1 MQNPRLA
8 SRYAKSLLD
17 LAVEQNNLDA
27 TLTDMQLLGAIC
39 QQNQDFSAM
48 LRSPIIKADKKQ
60 AILKAV
66 LEGRLSKLTDSFI
79 TLLVDKGRES
89 NLPEIA
95 SAFKAQYNQMKNIRT
110 VKLTTAVP
118 VSDVVR
124 DAIKAKVARSINN
137 DSIEMKTAVNPDL
150 IGGFVLEMED
160 KMFDASIRRDLND
173 IRSQFLDNIYVS
185 KILAN

>member
-27 TLTDMQLLGAIC
+27 TLTDMKLLEAIC
-39 QQNQDFSAM
+39 QQNRDFAAM
-48 LRSPIIKADKKQ
+48 LRSPVIKADKKQ
-60 AILKAV
+60 AILTAV
-66 LEGRLSKLTDSFI
+66 LNGRLSKLTDSFI
-79 TLLVDKGRES
+79 TLLVNKGREG
-89 NLPEIA
+89 NLQEIA
-95 SAFKAQYNQMKNIRT
+95 SEFVNQYNKLKDIRT
-110 VKLTTAVP
+110 VKLTTATP
-118 VSDVVR
+118 VSDVVKE
-124 DAIKAKVARSINN
+124 AIKARVAKSLN
-137 DSIEMKTAVNPDL
+137 SSSVEMMTAVNPDL
-150 IGGFVLEMED
+150 IGGFVLEVED

>member
-17 LAVEQNNLDA
+17 LAVEQNKLDA
-27 TLTDMQLLGAIC
+27 TLTDMKLLEAIC
-39 QQNQDFSAM
+39 KQNRDFAAM

-66 LEGRLSKLTDSFI
+66 LDGKLSDLANAFI
-79 TLLVDKGRES
+79 NLLVSKGRES
-89 NLPEIA
+89 NLQEMA
-95 SAFKAQYNQMKNIRT
+95 GEFVAQYNKMKDIRT
-110 VKLTTAVP
+110 VKLTTAAP
-118 VSDVVR
+118 VSDVVKE
-124 DAIKAKVARSINN
+124 AIKAKVAKSLN
-137 DSIEMKTAVNPDL
+137 SASVEMKTAVNPDL
-150 IGGFVLEMED
+150 IGGFVLEVED

-173 IRSQFLDNIYVS
+173 IKSQFLDNIYVS